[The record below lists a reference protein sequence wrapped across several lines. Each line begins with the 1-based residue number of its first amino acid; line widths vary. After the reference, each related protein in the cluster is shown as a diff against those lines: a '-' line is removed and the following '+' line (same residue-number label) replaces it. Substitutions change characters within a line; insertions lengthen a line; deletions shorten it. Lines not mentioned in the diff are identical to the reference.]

1 VADGSGHLRANQE
14 KVTAALGAADAIG
27 VRLTNGALAL
37 AQALQ
42 KQEKAGEVRQV
53 AEKTEDVHGGDGRKK
68 PATKI
73 KAKNNARAAITAA
86 ANLGVQAG
94 AIPNVNANANVIAAR
109 TSINALNA

>member
-73 KAKNNARAAITAA
+73 KAKDTQRDALYAPMTEGCEAREV
-86 ANLGVQAG
+86 LKVL
-94 AIPNVNANANVIAAR
+94 
-109 TSINALNA
+109 S

>member
-1 VADGSGHLRANQE
+1 MADGSGHLCANQE
-14 KVTAALGAADAIG
+14 KVTAELGAADAIG

-73 KAKNNARAAITAA
+73 KAQGHTEGCTLCNDDRGLRGTRGIKSATCQTRMFF
-86 ANLGVQAG
+86 
-94 AIPNVNANANVIAAR
+94 
-109 TSINALNA
+109 